1 MLRWYRQARCQMLH
15 LPWKAI
21 CTCLGSTDSVL
32 PFRLWL
38 AAFYQEYLC
47 HTQLLTCQVPHGMRH
62 LSAFNNTVPPY
73 KQSVPWRMTWHA
85 AFCLLQGVHCHWCKC
100 CPWLALSG
108 SRSMGRGQPQ
118 IFSQPP
124 VCLGRTAVI
133 LILLLVVGL
142 APYVHWFGHV
152 LFTEGYKLLCL
163 CWTPIHVPVLS
174 CLMPVWAACLA
185 LC

>member
-1 MLRWYRQARCQMLH
+1 MPRWFRQARCQMLH
-15 LPWKAI
+15 LPRKAI
-21 CTCLGSTDSVL
+21 CTCLGSTDSAL

-47 HTQLLTCQVPHGMRH
+47 HTQLTCQVPHGMRH
-62 LSAFNNTVPPY
+62 LAAFANTVPPC
-73 KQSVPWRMTWHA
+73 KQSVRWRMTRHA
-85 AFCLLQGVHCHWCKC
+85 ALCLLQGVRCRWSQC

-124 VCLGRTAVI
+124 ICLGRTAVI
-133 LILLLVVGL
+133 LILLLAVGL
-142 APYVHWFGHV
+142 VPYVHWFGHV
-152 LFTEGYKLLCL
+152 LCTEAYKPLCL
-163 CWTPIHVPVLS
+163 CWTPIHVPVLF
-174 CLMPVWAACLA
+174 CLMLVWAACLA